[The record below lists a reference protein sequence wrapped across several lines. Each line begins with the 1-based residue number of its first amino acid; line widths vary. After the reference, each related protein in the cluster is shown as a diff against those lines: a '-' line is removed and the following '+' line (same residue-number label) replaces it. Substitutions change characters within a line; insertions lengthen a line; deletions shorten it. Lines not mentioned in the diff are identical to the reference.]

1 MRPFTSSTFKV
12 PANADRNSS
21 VRAAW
26 RRALNAATL
35 ASATVTVAS
44 SAKIK

>member
-1 MRPFTSSTFKV
+1 MSALTRSTFTA

-21 VRAAW
+21 VRAAC
-26 RRALNAATL
+26 RRALNTVTL